1 MQVLKRSGPNLAVY
15 RLLHFTIR
23 GLHLAVYRPLRFTI
37 RGEDIVVTSKI
48 GIEED
53 IDQDLETDEDR
64 GLEIENADEVEI
76 DVHARDPA
84 RIGEDAN
91 LVQVIDIVEIV
102 RTIRGYV
109 LCVLILRN
117 ACTVN
122 SAIHVGTYTIRIS
135 PDSYA

>member
-1 MQVLKRSGPNLAVY
+1 MEVLKRNDPNLAVY

-23 GLHLAVYRPLRFTI
+23 GLHLAAYRPLRFTI

-117 ACTVN
+117 A
-122 SAIHVGTYTIRIS
+122 
-135 PDSYA
+135 